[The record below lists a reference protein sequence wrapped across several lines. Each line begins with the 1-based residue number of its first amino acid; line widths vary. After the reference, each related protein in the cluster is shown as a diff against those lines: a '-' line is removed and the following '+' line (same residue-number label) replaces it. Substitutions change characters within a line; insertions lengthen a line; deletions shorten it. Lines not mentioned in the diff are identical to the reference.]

1 MYANFLI
8 VLDRERRRRGAH
20 LKRCFPVAVQ
30 GVDLRLL
37 NLDKPLHHRECAL
50 HSSDVPER

>member
-50 HSSDVPER
+50 HSSDVPES